1 MSNNEYYIQYVSVCL
16 KYYNTYLFIKKR
28 TRVSNTC
35 TERKNYV
42 VYAVT
47 VLLRCYTSINCA
59 VEELKSNY
67 TEPTMLFCSGA

>member
-1 MSNNEYYIQYVSVCL
+1 M
-16 KYYNTYLFIKKR
+16 
-28 TRVSNTC
+28 
-35 TERKNYV
+35 ERKNYV

-47 VLLRCYTSINCA
+47 VLLRCYTSINYA